1 MQPEPVGAAKV
12 LRCKIFM
19 ITYKKHLFRYVGT
32 GVFFLSKADKT
43 SLLKPFGAFGRYQMF
58 D

>member
-1 MQPEPVGAAKV
+1 MFT
-12 LRCKIFM
+12 L
-19 ITYKKHLFRYVGT
+19 KKHLFRFVGT